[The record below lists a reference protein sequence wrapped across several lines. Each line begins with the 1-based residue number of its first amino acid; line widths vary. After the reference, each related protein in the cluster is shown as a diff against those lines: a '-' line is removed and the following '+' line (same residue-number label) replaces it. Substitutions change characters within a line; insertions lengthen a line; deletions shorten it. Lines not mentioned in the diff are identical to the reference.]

1 MSAGKHGKEIHG
13 FLLRNGIRMNLT
25 VLNALR
31 DMYVKS
37 GFIQSAVKVLPTY
50 TDKERSEYICSATR
64 RTRAYR
70 SMKSHT
76 PLSFMLALLHT
87 WLRKGSLTSSA
98 SRHLQLHRA
107 WLVTLLSRSG
117 QFDDAR
123 SFIAEER
130 LKDMPRYS
138 EHRSMAVGFTCN

>member
-31 DMYVKS
+31 DM
-37 GFIQSAVKVLPTY
+37 
-50 TDKERSEYICSATR
+50 
-64 RTRAYR
+64 TRAYR

-76 PLSFMLALLHT
+76 PPSFMLALLHT

-107 WLVTLLSRSG
+107 WLVALLSRSG

-138 EHRSMAVGFTCN
+138 EHCAMAVGFTCN